1 MFPNSCFSAL
11 TNVKL
16 LFQIFQGNNDANS
29 GMRHNLANQIE
40 TSYVR
45 IIPITW
51 NKNICMRISLL
62 GCEAGENYNFITI
75 IQREI
80 AKIA

>member
-1 MFPNSCFSAL
+1 MKDKFS
-11 TNVKL
+11 
-16 LFQIFQGNNDANS
+16 FQIFQGNNDAIS
-29 GMRHNLANQIE
+29 AMRHNLANQIE

-62 GCEAGENYNFITI
+62 GCKAGKNLHIITTCDSSSVEKHAYI
-75 IQREI
+75 
-80 AKIA
+80 